1 MISGHI
7 KSIFAALFLITAT
20 TASASPTIE
29 TPQGK
34 VTGTETDGVQ
44 IFKGIPYAA
53 PPVGEMRWRAPAPA
67 PRWSQARDASSFG
80 PVCVQRAPAS
90 SQALISARQSEDC
103 LTANIWRPASAK
115 RAPVM
120 LWLHGG
126 SNRFGSGSE
135 PYYDGSAFARRGI
148 ILVTINYRLGHL
160 GFFAHPALGDAGG
173 NLINYG
179 LLDQIAALKW
189 VQANIAAYG
198 GDPAQVTVF
207 GESAGGGAVL
217 NLLAAP
223 SARGLFQRAI
233 VQSGG
238 GLIVRKDAGAANK
251 LGKSLA
257 VALGLKEGDA
267 SAAALRA
274 LPAERFLDAALPGAE
289 PGFGAVPG
297 GAELAEPP
305 LAAIR
310 AGRAAQV
317 PLIIGANS
325 REGSLVDSWGMKDDQ
340 VVALLGGNLPA
351 ISDAYGADASD
362 KSAYARRLY
371 GDVVFLYPALAIARA
386 QSAKAPTWL
395 YYFDYVPDGL
405 RAQRKG
411 VNHAA
416 EIPFVFDMNPATAL
430 VPRSD
435 KDKAFAAGV
444 NSCFAAFA
452 HAGAP
457 SKAGFCSAWQPYAD
471 KQENWFAFRDAPR
484 EERGLFKRQLDAIG
498 AGLRKLGLN

>member
-1 MISGHI
+1 MTGRNI
-7 KSIFAALFLITAT
+7 KIILAAFFLTAAA

-29 TPQGK
+29 TPQGR
-34 VTGTETDGVQ
+34 VSGAEMGGVQ
-44 IFKGIPYAA
+44 SFKGIPYAA

-67 PRWSQARDASSFG
+67 PGWDQTRDASSFG

-90 SQALISARQSEDC
+90 SQTLIAARQSEDC
-103 LTANIWRPASAK
+103 LTLNIWRPASAK

-120 LWLHGG
+120 VWIHGG

-135 PYYDGSAFARRGI
+135 PYYDGRAFARRGI
-148 ILVTINYRLGHL
+148 LLVTINYRLGHL
-160 GFFAHPALGDAGG
+160 GFFAHPALKDAGG

-198 GDPAQVTVF
+198 GDPEQVTVF
-207 GESAGGGAVL
+207 GESAGGAAVL
-217 NLLAAP
+217 NMLAAP

-238 GLIVRKDAGAANK
+238 GLIVRKDQTVANK
-251 LGKSLA
+251 LGKSIA
-257 VALGLKEGDA
+257 VALGLGEEA
-267 SAAALRA
+267 SPAALRA
-274 LPAERFLDAALPGAE
+274 LPAERFLDTALPGAE

-297 GAELAEPP
+297 GAELPEPP

-317 PLIIGANS
+317 PLIIGVNS
-325 REGSLVDSWGMKDDQ
+325 REGSLVDSWGMKDEQ
-340 VVALLGGNLPA
+340 VVLLLGGNQPA
-351 ISDAYGADASD
+351 ISDAYGADTSD
-362 KSAYARRLY
+362 KKAYARMLY

-386 QSAKAPTWL
+386 QSAKVPTWL

-405 RAQRKG
+405 RAQRRG

-416 EIPFVFDMNPATAL
+416 EIPFVFDMDPATAL
-430 VPRSD
+430 VSRSD

-444 NSCFAAFA
+444 NGCFAAFA
-452 HAGAP
+452 KDGAP
-457 SKAGFCSAWQPYAD
+457 SKAGFCAGWRPYAD
-471 KQENWFAFRDAPR
+471 KQENWFTFRDAPG
-484 EERGLFKRQLDAIG
+484 EERGLFKRRLDAIG